1 MNVMIIKD
9 VLLVKNLLVLI
20 FVLWLKKFN
29 PAIKLLNPNLVI
41 ESGLLSTKTIL
52 VKLIPKIGQ
61 EKYCY

>member
-1 MNVMIIKD
+1 MIIKD

-29 PAIKLLNPNLVI
+29 PAIKLLNSNLVI